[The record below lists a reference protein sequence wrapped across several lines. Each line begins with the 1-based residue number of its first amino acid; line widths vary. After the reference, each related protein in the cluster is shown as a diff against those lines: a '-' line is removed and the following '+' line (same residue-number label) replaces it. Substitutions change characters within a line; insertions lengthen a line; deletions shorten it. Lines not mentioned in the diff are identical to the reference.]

1 MLVRGDC
8 IFVWVL
14 QRQPKLPTGCP
25 FTSVVPTLCNK
36 CLLLKL
42 WLCVRA
48 KGKSTSYRCL
58 LLKLW
63 LCVRAKGN
71 STCYRCLLL
80 KLWLCVRAKGKCL
93 LLKLWCTH
101 CANSHTLTHISSMS
115 VHDSVSNKAD
125 TQANMRSCTGLMLP
139 WAKCSEICGQI

>member
-36 CLLLKL
+36 
-42 WLCVRA
+42 
-48 KGKSTSYRCL
+48 CL